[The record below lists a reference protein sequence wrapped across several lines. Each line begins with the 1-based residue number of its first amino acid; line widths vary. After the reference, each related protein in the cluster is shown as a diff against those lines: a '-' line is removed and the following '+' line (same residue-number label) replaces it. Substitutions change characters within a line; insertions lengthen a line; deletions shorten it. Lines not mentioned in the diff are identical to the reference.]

1 MHGCTCAQ
9 LGNTCLQACLLSS
22 EQLCLLSRLPA
33 AWRLSPLLLPPPR
46 ALPGNRDKNVV
57 KCPCCESQ
65 LTFDAN
71 ERLVTVTEA
80 AA

>member
-1 MHGCTCAQ
+1 MPAVPPAC
-9 LGNTCLQACLLSS
+9 CLAPQPL
-22 EQLCLLSRLPA
+22 A
-33 AWRLSPLLLPPPR
+33 AASPR